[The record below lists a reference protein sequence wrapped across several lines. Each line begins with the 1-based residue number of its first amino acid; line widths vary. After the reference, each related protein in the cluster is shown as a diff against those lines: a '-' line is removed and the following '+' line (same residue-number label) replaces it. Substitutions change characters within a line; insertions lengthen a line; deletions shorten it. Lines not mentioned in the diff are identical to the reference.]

1 VAANPESPKSVVVC
15 RLIQEFVIAIRA
27 AMVML
32 VSVAMIRTVIDPS
45 LLSVLIVAGLFVM
58 LVLFE
63 RFVLRPVAVREQSRP
78 DDRYRRRPK
87 PSRDVWWSVLTLAIV
102 LVALLISWSQG
113 RVLGSIVVGCGVVLA
128 AFTLA
133 ARIYLARHASA
144 VNETHDADHPAITR
158 GPDSR

>member
-1 VAANPESPKSVVVC
+1 
-15 RLIQEFVIAIRA
+15 LQEFVIAIRA

-45 LLSVLIVAGLFVM
+45 LLSALIVAGVFVM

-63 RFVLRPVAVREQSRP
+63 RFVLRPVAVRGQSGPHDGR
-78 DDRYRRRPK
+78 RRRPK
-87 PSRDVWWSVLTLAIV
+87 PRRDVWWSVLTLAIV
-102 LVALLISWSQG
+102 LIALLISWTQG
-113 RVLGSIVVGCGVVLA
+113 GGVDSIVVAFCVVLA

-144 VNETHDADHPAITR
+144 VNETHDADHAAITR